1 MKIIQVMP
9 EFGLAGAEIMCENLT
24 NSLIKRGHEVVV
36 VSLYDYHS
44 PITDRLERNGV
55 KVEFLGKKSGLDIGI
70 IKQLRTVFKQERPH
84 VIHTHLYL
92 LKYCFLA
99 SYGMNV
105 RMVHTVH
112 NVAKKENN
120 KLNRLFN
127 GYCFRNNR
135 VTPVALTELVKATII
150 EEYGLD
156 CNKIPVVFNGIS
168 LERCLIKQHYSIGAK
183 IKILHIGR
191 YSDAKNHT
199 ELIKA
204 ISVLHQTYPNI
215 ELHLVGDG
223 VMKNRVSDVISQYN
237 ARDFVIEH
245 GTISNS
251 YKYLHEA
258 DIFVLPSKYEGMP
271 MTLIEAMGTALPIV
285 ASRVGG
291 IPDMIKDNAEG
302 LLCTPDAEDIVKKIR
317 LLIENQDLRTKLG
330 QAAFK
335 AANKFSSERM
345 AKEYEKVY
353 LSK

>member
-1 MKIIQVMP
+1 MKIIQVIP
-9 EFGLAGAEIMCENLT
+9 AFVLAGAEIMCENLT
-24 NSLIKRGHEVVV
+24 RSLVKLGHDVVV

-44 PITDRLERNGV
+44 PITERLESVGIKIEFIGKRLGV
-55 KVEFLGKKSGLDIGI
+55 DVGVIGRLRDVFRRESPDI
-70 IKQLRTVFKQERPH
+70 
-84 VIHTHLYL
+84 IHTHLYL
-92 LKYCFLA
+92 LKYCFIA
-99 SYGMNV
+99 SFGMKV
-105 RMVHTVH
+105 GIVHTFH
-112 NVAKKENN
+112 SVAQKENN
-120 KLNRLFN
+120 RIDRMIN
-127 GYCFRNNR
+127 GFCFKSRK
-135 VTPVALTELVKATII
+135 VTPVALTDLVKDSII
-150 EEYGLD
+150 DEYGLKA
-156 CNKIPVVFNGIS
+156 NNIPVVFNGIPLS
-168 LERCLIKQHYSIGAK
+168 RCKRKTNYFLGDKV
-183 IKILHIGR
+183 KILHIGR
-191 YSDAKNHT
+191 YSDEKNHL

-204 ISVLHQTYPNI
+204 IILLHESYPNT

-302 LLCTPDAEDIVKKIR
+302 LLCTPDAEDIVKKIK